1 MAENEP
7 SYPLRLPLVDEDSKD
22 RKVIGTAEID
32 DKGEVIMTVT
42 DEEYQRAL
50 QPPPFSLSL
59 PHEPKKTMD
68 EFIRDG
74 LAEAADMA
82 HEAVM
87 HELERNIQPPWNF
100 IGLAGLTR
108 EVLEADTEDHIVR
121 GTD

>member
-1 MAENEP
+1 MAENE
-7 SYPLRLPLVDEDSKD
+7 YPLRLPLVDGDSKD

-32 DKGEVIMTVT
+32 GKGKVIMTVT

-59 PHEPKKTMD
+59 PHEPQKTLD
-68 EFIRDG
+68 EFIQEG
-74 LAEAADMA
+74 LEKAAEAG
-82 HEAVM
+82 HQAVM
-87 HELERNIQPPWNF
+87 QELERNVAPPWNF

-108 EVLEADTEDHIVR
+108 EVLEAEAEDHIIR